1 MKISFRYDD
10 GVAVVPKKVLDKSA
24 AQASR
29 EDLLVLLSLAA
40 DPATPAAERAE
51 ALRIGEDELEQSIS
65 FWKRNKIISVEL
77 AEGEKLPAYKK
88 KNAESD
94 SEASSASAKN
104 IRAKRPLRDNSLPTY
119 TAEELASA
127 LDVPDSRKLIEYCQ
141 QSFGRIFNM
150 SESEKVIGIVDY
162 LGVST
167 DYVAMLC
174 SHLASDGKRSVRALE
189 TEAISLYDRGITD
202 FQGLIEYLDL
212 REKSGAL
219 EARVRKLF
227 GIGKRTF
234 TPKEQA
240 FVEAW
245 TKSALPF
252 DIVEHAYEVT
262 VNATGEAS
270 MPYANSVLESW
281 INSGFSTLDEIK
293 KSEEK
298 YKKSAKP
305 KGRKQQESPAESSFA
320 TDDFFEAALRRSYG
334 DAESDSGGDGK

>member
-1 MKISFRYDD
+1 
-10 GVAVVPKKVLDKSA
+10 
-24 AQASR
+24 
-29 EDLLVLLSLAA
+29 
-40 DPATPAAERAE
+40 
-51 ALRIGEDELEQSIS
+51 
-65 FWKRNKIISVEL
+65 
-77 AEGEKLPAYKK
+77 
-88 KNAESD
+88 
-94 SEASSASAKN
+94 
-104 IRAKRPLRDNSLPTY
+104 
-119 TAEELASA
+119 
-127 LDVPDSRKLIEYCQ
+127 
-141 QSFGRIFNM
+141 
-150 SESEKVIGIVDY
+150 
-162 LGVST
+162 
-167 DYVAMLC
+167 MLC
-174 SHLASDGKRSVRALE
+174 SHLAADGKRSVRALE

-212 REKSGAL
+212 REKSSAL

-227 GIGKRTF
+227 GIGKRTL

-298 YKKSAKP
+298 SIRKAQSRRAKSS
-305 KGRKQQESPAESSFA
+305 RK
-320 TDDFFEAALRRSYG
+320 ALRNPHLRPTISLRLLC
-334 DAESDSGGDGK
+334 AVPTETPNLIPAATASEIPR

>member
-10 GVAVVPKKVLDKSA
+10 GVAVIPKKVLDKSA

-29 EDLLVLLSLAA
+29 EALLVLLSLAA
-40 DPATPAAERAE
+40 DPAVPAAERTE
-51 ALRIGEDELEQSIS
+51 ALGIGKD
-65 FWKRNKIISVEL
+65 KIISVEL
-77 AEGEKLPAYKK
+77 DEGEKLPAYKK

-94 SEASSASAKN
+94 SEASSSSAKS
-104 IRAKRPLRDNSLPTY
+104 ASVKRHLRDNSLPTY
-119 TAEELASA
+119 TADELASA

-174 SHLASDGKRSVRALE
+174 SHLAADGKRSVRALE

-212 REKSGAL
+212 REKSSAL

-227 GIGKRTF
+227 GIGKRTL

-281 INSGFSTLDEIK
+281 INSGFSTAY
-293 KSEEK
+293 KSPLK
-298 YKKSAKP
+298 IA
-305 KGRKQQESPAESSFA
+305 R
-320 TDDFFEAALRRSYG
+320 
-334 DAESDSGGDGK
+334 